1 MEENIMKTKAN
12 ILYIYA
18 DLAELTLEPIKCQ
31 ILVNELKEYHNV
43 TLHYAIVSSI
53 ENYPETTK
61 RQLITEEEFKNNN
74 YDILIIEN
82 KLKVISQ
89 DESEKVKSEILLNF
103 RKNGGIVIFMCS
115 ENGRPFISD
124 YNNFLRKALL
134 PIIRHPISQSEF
146 PDGQRIE
153 DFHRD
158 FINCYDEQNKINN
171 KIYNFSIEINEKYL
185 RRVDESIR
193 SVFKDVQRL
202 VVNSPIQVGD
212 DFRLRILLPGN
223 TTTIMITSSDLR
235 WDGAMYPILGSYND
249 IFGVG
254 VLITGDICLDS
265 IVKSQKTDAIRFMLN
280 LVNLLWEKQQ
290 QRSQIF
296 NSSLQ
301 NQDIEEDKAVTLEAE
316 KQREASLIFPMEIVQ
331 KTRGYIEKVAYQ
343 ANECYK
349 YGLYDACAVMV
360 RRLIETLIIECYEHH
375 EIDSKIK
382 NANGDF
388 FALKDLISKFLSE
401 TKWNVSRSK
410 NLEKIADIKVVGDL
424 SAHNRRYNA
433 RDYDIN
439 NLKADIRIAV
449 EELVCIAGFDKTK
462 DETFK

>member
-1 MEENIMKTKAN
+1 MKTKAN

>member
-1 MEENIMKTKAN
+1 MKTKAN

-43 TLHYAIVSSI
+43 TLLYAIVSSI

-103 RKNGGIVIFMCS
+103 RKNGGIVIFTCS

-254 VLITGDICLDS
+254 VLITGDISLDS

-301 NQDIEEDKAVTLEAE
+301 NQESQDIEEDKTVTLEAE
-316 KQREASLIFPMEIVQ
+316 KQREASLLFPMEIVQ
-331 KTRGYIEKVAYQ
+331 KTRGYIKKVAYQ

-349 YGLYDACAVMV
+349 PGLYDACAVMV
-360 RRLIETLIIECYEHH
+360 RRLIKTLIIECYEHH
-375 EIDSKIK
+375 EIDSEIK
-382 NANGDF
+382 NKNGDF

-401 TKWNVSRSK
+401 TEWNVSRSK
-410 NLEKIADIKVVGDL
+410 NLEKIADIKVIGDL

-439 NLKADIRIAV
+439 NVKADIRIAV
-449 EELVCIAGFDKTK
+449 EELVYIAGFDKK
-462 DETFK
+462 NETLK

>member
-1 MEENIMKTKAN
+1 MKRKAN

-61 RQLITEEEFKNNN
+61 RQFITEEEFENNN

-103 RKNGGIVIFMCS
+103 RKNGGIVVFMCS
-115 ENGRPFISD
+115 ENGQPFIST
-124 YNNFLRKALL
+124 YNDFLRKALL

-171 KIYNFSIEINEKYL
+171 KIYYFSLKINEKYL
-185 RRVDESIR
+185 RRIDESIR

-202 VVNSPIQVGD
+202 VVNSPIQVD
-212 DFRLRILLPGN
+212 DAFRLRILLPGN

-301 NQDIEEDKAVTLEAE
+301 NQDSQDIEEDKAVTLEAE
-316 KQREASLIFPMEIVQ
+316 KQREASLLFPMEIVQ
-331 KTRGYIEKVAYQ
+331 KTRDYINKVAYQ

-349 YGLYDACAVMV
+349 QGLYDACAVMV

-375 EIDSKIK
+375 KIDSKIK
-382 NANGDF
+382 NKNGDF

-401 TKWNVSRSK
+401 TEWNVSRSK
-410 NLEKIADIKVVGDL
+410 NLEKIADIKVIGDL

-439 NLKADIRIAV
+439 KVKADIRIAV
-449 EELVCIAGFDKTK
+449 EELVYIAGFDKTK
-462 DETFK
+462 DETIK